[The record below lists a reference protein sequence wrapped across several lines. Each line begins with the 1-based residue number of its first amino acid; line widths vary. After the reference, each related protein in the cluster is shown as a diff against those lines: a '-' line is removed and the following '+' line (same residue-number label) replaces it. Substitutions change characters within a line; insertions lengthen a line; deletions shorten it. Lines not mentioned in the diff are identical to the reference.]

1 MHRIAVVVFAAVLG
15 GALPAQGLASSAG
28 SEPPAKV
35 TTTCQSCHGA
45 AGNSP
50 SGSVPRLNGQ
60 QAGYIVSRLHDFLDP
75 TREDPHAT
83 KTMWGVVTK
92 LDSTTFPDIAD
103 YYAHQAPTPH
113 GSGADAAGGKGLFLH
128 GAAGVP
134 SCAGCHGSEG
144 QGGGT
149 VPRLAG
155 QHREYLTNQ
164 LQRLQ
169 LGLRYSDVMHPSLKA
184 MTDAQAASI
193 VAYLGKD

>member
-1 MHRIAVVVFAAVLG
+1 MRRSTLLILMIAAVAASPV
-15 GALPAQGLASSAG
+15 ALADAG
-28 SEPPAKV
+28 ISAKV
-35 TTTCQSCHGA
+35 TGSCQGCHGA
-45 AGNSP
+45 GGDSP

-60 QAGYIVSRLHDFLDP
+60 QAGYIATRLHDFLDP

-92 LDSTTFPDIAD
+92 LDSATFPEIAA
-103 YYAHQAPTPH
+103 YFASQTPTPRGGGASRALEGKRLFAH
-113 GSGADAAGGKGLFLH
+113 GAPGIPVCQSCHGAGGEGN
-128 GAAGVP
+128 
-134 SCAGCHGSEG
+134 GS
-144 QGGGT
+144 

-169 LGLRYSDVMHPSLKA
+169 LGLRFSDVMHPTLKA
-184 MTDAQAASI
+184 MSDAQAAAI